1 MRKNNIEF
9 DDFLKFKTITGG
21 GCLVTVLSLIGTVG
35 LLIMLV
41 F

>member
-1 MRKNNIEF
+1 MRKNNTDF
-9 DDFLKFKTITGG
+9 DDFLMFKTITGG
-21 GCLVTVLSLIGTVG
+21 GCLVTVLSLVGTVC